1 MHIVF
6 PILLFTVNCFLGYC
20 INSKLVGYFHVH
32 SPGFVSVLRSNSST
46 DSSQNEYTIYISSF
60 SGNTFSADHVYRL
73 TNIGNKLN
81 QLDQLKP
88 EVVSSH
94 IVWPN
99 EIHDVPDHVFGKR
112 MVSIAGG
119 FLVPFKTKGTISVI
133 DVSSNTIGGLYELA
147 KDHLDHDWFYH
158 RILWTDMNGDG
169 LDDAVTCRAKKSI
182 IGAAHGEL
190 LWFENPSQV
199 VRDKFEHPWDHF
211 VIGDHSDTYFD
222 MATLT
227 TPDGSYKCIVTT
239 GFFSNQLNLV
249 VIQEIHSRV
258 IVGTHGHV
266 FDVQITDLNK
276 DGNPDLLVTT
286 NGISGAAV
294 YAFEVPHDFR
304 YQNFFVENTET
315 NTPVP

>member
-1 MHIVF
+1 MHVIF
-6 PILLFTVNCFLGYC
+6 PILLFSVNCFLGYC

-133 DVSSNTIGGLYELA
+133 DVSSNTIGGPYELA

-169 LDDAVTCRAKKSI
+169 LDDAFIEKR
-182 IGAAHGEL
+182 AAHGEL

-227 TPDGSYKCIVTT
+227 TPDGSYKLARDKSVTW
-239 GFFSNQLNLV
+239 
-249 VIQEIHSRV
+249 IHSRV
-258 IVGTHGHV
+258 IGGNHGHV